1 MKESLFQHNVINHL
15 KQRYFGCIV
24 LKNDSSYIQ
33 GIPDLIVLYE
43 DKWAMLE
50 VKRDEREAIKSRER
64 YPNQGYWIDELNKL
78 SYASYIYP
86 ENELEV
92 YQEIDKIFFYK

>member
-1 MKESLFQHNVINHL
+1 MRESAFQHNLIQRL

-33 GIPDLIVLYE
+33 GIPDLLVLYE

-50 VKRDEREAIKSRER
+50 VKRDEREARKSREK
-64 YPNQGYWIDELNKL
+64 YPNQSYWIDELN
-78 SYASYIYP
+78 SMSFASYIYP

-92 YQEIDKIFFYK
+92 LMEIDKIFFYN